1 MLARIGIGSA
11 PGHKE
16 RLGAMIGGLVFGLVV
31 MSLALLGWMLLVA
44 QQPGPAAAR
53 SGTGRGRSIE
63 EISVR
68 LRAIEPSAVAR
79 SLGLASRQWS
89 SRAAREIRSFGR
101 ATWRWT
107 LMAGRWS
114 QMAGRW
120 MVAAFVSYRAHR
132 LAVREARARMALP
145 ERVRFD
151 RSLVQT
157 VPAGSISEP
166 LPDLEP
172 RWSRLVAAIELALLI
187 AVTGGA
193 VAGALLGAA
202 AVLAKAFTHF
212 HSG

>member
-1 MLARIGIGSA
+1 
-11 PGHKE
+11 
-16 RLGAMIGGLVFGLVV
+16 MIGGLVFGLVV

-44 QQPGPAAAR
+44 QQPGAAAAR
-53 SGTGRGRSIE
+53 SGTGRARSIE

-68 LRAIEPSAVAR
+68 LRSIEPSAVAR
-79 SLGLASRQWS
+79 SLGLASLRWS
-89 SRAAREIRSFGR
+89 ARAAREIRFLAR

-107 LMAGRWS
+107 LMAWRWS

-120 MVAAFVSYRAHR
+120 MAAAFVSYRADR
-132 LAVREARARMALP
+132 LAARQARARVGLP
-145 ERVRFD
+145 GKVRFD

-157 VPAGSISEP
+157 VPARSITDP
-166 LPDLEP
+166 LPVLEP
-172 RWSRLVAAIELALLI
+172 RWSRLVAAIELVLLI

-193 VAGALLGAA
+193 VAGALLGVA

>member
-1 MLARIGIGSA
+1 
-11 PGHKE
+11 
-16 RLGAMIGGLVFGLVV
+16 MIGGLVFGLVV

-79 SLGLASRQWS
+79 SLGLASRRWS

-101 ATWRWT
+101 ATWRWTLMAGRWT